1 MLRNKRILLI
11 IILAV
16 ALFLIP
22 NMCNAAEITATQT
35 TQTSDGVT
43 VKWKYELD
51 EESGTIVGLRCS
63 NTAEVTGSVEIPS
76 EIDGYKVVTIGNG
89 DWDGGIFYKCS
100 GLTGVTIPN
109 TVTTIE
115 LGSFEDCV
123 GLSSVTIPNN
133 VTLIGEYA
141 FRGCSG
147 LSSITLS
154 EKLSTIEY
162 DAFNGCTGMVSLTLP
177 NKLTSIGS
185 RAFKDCSGITSL
197 VIPDSVT
204 KIDEDAF
211 YGCSGIVD
219 LTISKNLTK
228 LNGNVFAYCSGL
240 KSVIIPDKVTTICGG
255 YSWDGAFYK
264 CTKLEK
270 VLIPDTVATIED
282 CAFYD
287 CHSNLTIYGNDGK
300 TSKRYAEANNINFDY
315 IANWDNAAVGD
326 DVTPPKLKTLEI
338 QNSSLFKYDEGTE
351 YYLAAAGTNISIKA
365 TFEEI
370 IYGDAAPTLTIK
382 CGNGENITLT
392 NGVIQGEFIVYTYTI
407 KNTDKGIISAVSM
420 TGGDIKDKTGNLAK
434 EYTCPKL
441 TTSYIIGENFVFANG
456 TDSIIEN
463 EGNNNQN
470 QGTTVTLSSIAITKT
485 PTRNTYTEGSSFEKT
500 GMVVTATYS
509 DGSIKEIT
517 NYTISPSGELKSSDT
532 KVVISYT
539 ENGVTKTVEQK
550 ITVIAKGANNNDSNS
565 SNNSNFK
572 NDTIKDTTIKN
583 DNKLPQTGTTVLTLA
598 LISLIA
604 VAVVSK
610 VKCGKYKDI

>member
-22 NMCNAAEITATQT
+22 NMCNAATIPASETTKTSTGVEVKWSYELNETGEIVNLLCTNIDAVSGNLNIPSTIDGKT
-35 TQTSDGVT
+35 VRALGKMNYSDGIF
-43 VKWKYELD
+43 
-51 EESGTIVGLRCS
+51 ESC
-63 NTAEVTGSVEIPS
+63 E
-76 EIDGYKVVTIGNG
+76 
-89 DWDGGIFYKCS
+89 
-100 GLTGVTIPN
+100 GLTGITLPN
-109 TVTTIE
+109 TLNTIGYRAFYNCSGIKGSIDIPDTVTKVGEAAFQNTSITSVSLSENMTSISRYLFNGCVALKNITMPSKLTTIE
-115 LGSFEDCV
+115 DS
-123 GLSSVTIPNN
+123 
-133 VTLIGEYA
+133 A
-141 FRGCSG
+141 FRGCVA
-147 LSSITLS
+147 LESIT
-154 EKLSTIEY
+154 
-162 DAFNGCTGMVSLTLP
+162 
-177 NKLTSIGS
+177 
-185 RAFKDCSGITSL
+185 
-197 VIPDSVT
+197 IPDTVT
-204 KIDEDAF
+204 KIEGNVF
-211 YGCSGIVD
+211 RECSA
-219 LTISKNLTK
+219 LTNITLSKNLTK
-228 LNGNVFAYCSGL
+228 IDENLFHNCISL
-240 KSVIIPDKVTTICGG
+240 TSIIIPESVTFITGG
-255 YSWDGAFYK
+255 TYESFRYCK
-264 CTKLEK
+264 SLEK
-270 VLIPDTVATIED
+270 VLIPDGVVVIED
-282 CAFYD
+282 GAFED
-287 CHSNLTIYGNDGK
+287 CSKLTIYGNDGK
-300 TSKRYAEANNINFDY
+300 VSKRYAEANNINFDY
-315 IANWDNAAVGD
+315 ISNWNNAAVGD
-326 DVTPPKLKTLEI
+326 DITPPTLKDLEI
-338 QNSSLFKYDEGTE
+338 EFSHSFEYDEGTT
-351 YYLAAAGTNISIKA
+351 YYLAPTGMNISIKA
-365 TFEEI
+365 YFEEEV
-370 IYGDAAPTLTIK
+370 YGETAPTLTIK

-470 QGTTVTLSSIAITKT
+470 QGTTVTLSSISITKT

-509 DGSIKEIT
+509 DGSTKEIT
-517 NYTISPSGELKSSDT
+517 NYTISPSGALKSSDT

-572 NDTIKDTTIKN
+572 NDTTKDTTIKN
-583 DNKLPQTGTTVLTLA
+583 DNKLPQTGTTVLTLS